1 MEKIS
6 LIIPCKNEVESL
18 GAVLEEVKD
27 NKFVDEII
35 VVVDSE
41 TDNSIPITKKYN
53 CKLIVQK
60 NKGYG
65 SAIVEG
71 FKNAKNN
78 FGCIYNA
85 DHSFDPK
92 YFNELIMLSKNN
104 DFIFGSRY
112 KGSGGSDDD
121 DIVTFTGNKIFTF
134 ITRFI
139 LGIKLSDILVCFVLL
154 LLVNQII
161 AAIIKINIPN
171 IYENIFIFALRKFSN
186 VFCEF
191 SVSIYLYEFE
201 ILGNFFLITS
211 VLYFL
216 IALLI
221 ILFKFK
227 YLLTNLG

>member
-27 NKFVDEII
+27 YKFVDEII

-41 TDNSIPITKKYN
+41 TDNSIPITQKFN
-53 CKLIVQK
+53 CKLIIQK
-60 NKGYG
+60 SKGYG

-85 DHSFDPK
+85 DHSFHPK
-92 YFNELIMLSKNN
+92 YLNELIKLSKNN

-121 DIVTFTGNKIFTF
+121 DIVTFIGNKIFTF
-134 ITRFI
+134 ITRII
-139 LGIKLSDILVCFVLL
+139 LGIKLSDILYTYVLCNVDKFNSL
-154 LLVNQII
+154 NLKNNDFKFCIELPVKVKKNNHTYVDLEMFERKRFDGKKKVNVIKDGFLI
-161 AAIIKINIPN
+161 SYEIIKSFFY
-171 IYENIFIFALRKFSN
+171 IY
-186 VFCEF
+186 
-191 SVSIYLYEFE
+191 
-201 ILGNFFLITS
+201 
-211 VLYFL
+211 
-216 IALLI
+216 
-221 ILFKFK
+221 FK
-227 YLLTNLG
+227 